1 MTQILLGTDL
11 DQIKRCAPVL
21 RELRTL
27 LTEEQIIEG
36 VQQQIPDGYRLACVE
51 ASGHV
56 TSVAGY
62 RITRNL
68 SYGKFLYV
76 DDLVTRADQK
86 RNGHAGQLIEWL
98 YEHAQDQGCASLV
111 LDSGVQR
118 FEAHRFYLARTKW
131 TSPPTTSPANS
142 NRECIRLRKAYG
154 ATGYRLTKITRPP
167 SHH

>member
-1 MTQILLGTDL
+1 MTQILLVTDL

-118 FEAHRFYLARTKW
+118 FEAHRFYLAHKMDIT
-131 TSPPTTSPANS
+131 AHHFA
-142 NRECIRLRKAYG
+142 RK
-154 ATGYRLTKITRPP
+154 L
-167 SHH
+167 

>member
-1 MTQILLGTDL
+1 MTQILLVTDL
-11 DQIKRCAPVL
+11 EQIKRCAPVL

-27 LTEEQIIEG
+27 LTEEQIIER
-36 VQQQIPDGYRLACVE
+36 VQQQMPDGYRLACVE

-98 YEHAQDQGCASLV
+98 CKHAQDQGCASLV

-118 FEAHRFYLARTKW
+118 FEAHRFYLAHKMDIT
-131 TSPPTTSPANS
+131 AHHFA
-142 NRECIRLRKAYG
+142 RK
-154 ATGYRLTKITRPP
+154 L
-167 SHH
+167 

>member
-1 MTQILLGTDL
+1 MTEIRLATDL
-11 DQIKRCAPVL
+11 EQIKRCAPVL

-27 LTEEQIIEG
+27 LTEEEIIERI
-36 VQQQIPDGYRLACVE
+36 QQQTPDGYRLAYVE
-51 ASGHV
+51 AAGLV

-68 SYGKFLYV
+68 TYAKFLYI

-98 YEHAQDQGCASLV
+98 CQHAQDQGCAFLI

-118 FEAHRFYLARTKW
+118 FEAHRFYLAHRMDIT
-131 TSPPTTSPANS
+131 AHHFA
-142 NRECIRLRKAYG
+142 RK
-154 ATGYRLTKITRPP
+154 L
-167 SHH
+167 

>member
-1 MTQILLGTDL
+1 MTEILLATDL
-11 DQIKRCAPVL
+11 EQIKHCARVL

-27 LTEEQIIEG
+27 LTEEQIIERI
-36 VQQQIPDGYRLACVE
+36 QQQTPDGYRLAYVE
-51 ASGHV
+51 AAGLV

-68 SYGKFLYV
+68 HYGKFLYI

-98 YEHAQDQGCASLV
+98 CQHAQDQGCSSLV

-118 FEAHRFYLARTKW
+118 FEAHRFYLAHRMDIT
-131 TSPPTTSPANS
+131 AHHFA
-142 NRECIRLRKAYG
+142 RK
-154 ATGYRLTKITRPP
+154 L
-167 SHH
+167 

>member
-98 YEHAQDQGCASLV
+98 CEHAQDQGCSSLV

-118 FEAHRFYLARTKW
+118 FEAHRFYLAHKMDIT
-131 TSPPTTSPANS
+131 AHHFA
-142 NRECIRLRKAYG
+142 RK
-154 ATGYRLTKITRPP
+154 L
-167 SHH
+167 

>member
-1 MTQILLGTDL
+1 MTQILLVTDL

-27 LTEEQIIEG
+27 LTEEQIIER
-36 VQQQIPDGYRLACVE
+36 VQQQMPDGYRLACVE
-51 ASGHV
+51 AAGQV

-68 SYGKFLYV
+68 VYGKFLYI

-98 YEHAQDQGCASLV
+98 CEHAQDQGCASLV

-118 FEAHRFYLARTKW
+118 FEAHRFYLAHKMD
-131 TSPPTTSPANS
+131 
-142 NRECIRLRKAYG
+142 
-154 ATGYRLTKITRPP
+154 IT
-167 SHH
+167 SHHFARKL

>member
-1 MTQILLGTDL
+1 MTEIHLATDPE
-11 DQIKRCAPVL
+11 QIKRCAPVL

-27 LTEEQIIEG
+27 LTEEQIVDRI
-36 VQQQIPDGYRLACVE
+36 QQQIPDGYHLAYVE
-51 ASGHV
+51 CAGLV

-68 SYGKFLYV
+68 SYGRFLYI

-98 YEHAQDQGCASLV
+98 CQHAQDQGCASLV

-118 FEAHRFYLARTKW
+118 FEAHRFYLAHRMDIT
-131 TSPPTTSPANS
+131 AHHFA
-142 NRECIRLRKAYG
+142 RK
-154 ATGYRLTKITRPP
+154 L
-167 SHH
+167 